1 MALIIFLTG
10 RKNEIVV
17 ANALIVVLTFHIENA
32 MHGFVLTKTE
42 TVLVHTTDIFCITS
56 LLVLKL

>member
-10 RKNEIVV
+10 KKNEIVV
-17 ANALIVVLTFHIENA
+17 ANASIVILTFHIENV

-42 TVLVHTTDIFCITS
+42 TVLVHATDIFCITY